1 METRSGLVGLNVTEG
16 AAAATSWSLG
26 YWFGFTYYVPPALL
40 AGREARM
47 R

>member
-1 METRSGLVGLNVTEG
+1 MDERQARRRIDVNPT
-16 AAAATSWSLG
+16 AAAPAAYS
-26 YWFGFTYYVPPALL
+26 YWFVFTYFPPALL

>member
-1 METRSGLVGLNVTEG
+1 MAEG

-26 YWFGFTYYVPPALL
+26 YWFGFTYYAPPALL

>member
-1 METRSGLVGLNVTEG
+1 MDERKARGRIEMNPT
-16 AAAATSWSLG
+16 AAAPAAFA
-26 YWFGFTYYVPPALL
+26 YWFVFTYFPPALL